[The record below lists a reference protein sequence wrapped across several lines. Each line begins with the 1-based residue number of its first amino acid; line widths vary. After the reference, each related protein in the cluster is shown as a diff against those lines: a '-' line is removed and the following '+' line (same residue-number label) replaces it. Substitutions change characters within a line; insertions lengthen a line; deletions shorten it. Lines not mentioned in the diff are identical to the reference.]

1 MTLWCV
7 IPAKPFGEAKTRLAP
22 DLPPET
28 RALLAALF
36 LRRTVQKVC
45 GFAGQN
51 PVMVVTRCPE
61 ILHLAQG
68 YGAIGVHE
76 GPKADVN
83 TALATA
89 AAHAMAHGAS
99 GILAVAA
106 DLPAI
111 TADDLAEMT
120 AQAATRCI
128 GQRQGVGPICSAPTV
143 FVVTSPPWRSTACNH
158 VSSGA
163 PGSRWTSIPWQTCSV
178 SKLRKFRKT
187 PAGFGWLDRF
197 RLAIERR
204 RRRGVVLT

>member
-45 GFAGQN
+45 GFAGPN

-89 AAHAMAHGAS
+89 SAHAMAHGAS

-106 DLPAI
+106 DLPTI

-120 AQAATRCI
+120 ADPA
-128 GQRQGVGPICSAPTV
+128 
-143 FVVTSPPWRSTACNH
+143 
-158 VSSGA
+158 
-163 PGSRWTSIPWQTCSV
+163 
-178 SKLRKFRKT
+178 T
-187 PAGFGWLDRF
+187 PALAPDRHGTGSNAVYWPAPRAGPYLFGPDSFRRYLAAMAIDGLQPRIVRRPGLALD
-197 RLAIERR
+197 IDT
-204 RRRGVVLT
+204 LTDLHCLEAQEV